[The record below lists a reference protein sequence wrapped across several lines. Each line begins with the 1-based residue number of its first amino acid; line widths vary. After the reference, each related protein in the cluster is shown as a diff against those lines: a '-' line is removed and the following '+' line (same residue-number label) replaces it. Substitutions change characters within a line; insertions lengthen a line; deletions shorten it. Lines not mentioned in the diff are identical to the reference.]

1 MNEVP
6 ETFDFTPF
14 GEAIKDAREKNGLTR
29 EELAEQL
36 DITPRYL
43 QSIEK
48 EGQQPRFMLFIQL
61 ITMFDISADQYIF
74 SEKQIKKTSRRRQID
89 KRLDTF
95 DDKALT
101 IIESTAFPVSSTH
114 IVIYT
119 FGSNRF

>member
-6 ETFDFTPF
+6 ETFDFMPF

-74 SEKQIKKTSRRRQID
+74 SDKHIQKSSLRRQLD
-89 KRLDTF
+89 SLFDTF
-95 DDKALT
+95 DDSELT
-101 IIESTAFPVSSTH
+101 IIAGTAQGICKAKEQPED
-114 IVIYT
+114 
-119 FGSNRF
+119 